1 MRQQVLANENFNFS
15 ILWWTLNPMCTLF
28 NPDMRLFKMI
38 LFYHQDDLDFVKH
51 LINVCLLNP
60 FMTEAVI
67 I

>member
-1 MRQQVLANENFNFS
+1 
-15 ILWWTLNPMCTLF
+15 MCTLF